1 MAGRRSLE
9 GIEPDFREARQHND
23 VAAIARL
30 RNEGACVVLLT
41 LLGRLAADESSF
53 IHEIAI
59 PRDGG
64 AGDTTRGI
72 EQGET

>member
-9 GIEPDFREARQHND
+9 EIEVEFREARQRND
-23 VAAIARL
+23 SAPIARL
-30 RNEGACVVLLT
+30 RNEEACVVLLT
-41 LLGRLAADESSF
+41 LLGRLAADESFF
-53 IHEIAI
+53 IHEVAI

-64 AGDTTRGI
+64 AGDTTRGR